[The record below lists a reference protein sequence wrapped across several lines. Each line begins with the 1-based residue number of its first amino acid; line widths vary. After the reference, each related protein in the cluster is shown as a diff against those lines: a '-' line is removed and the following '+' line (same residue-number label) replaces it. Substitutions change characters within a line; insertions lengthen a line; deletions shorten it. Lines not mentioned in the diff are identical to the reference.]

1 MSYWKAGL
9 LAVLATAFLSG
20 CIVFPH
26 GHGHGHDG
34 HDRYERHDYG
44 DRHDYRGDHG
54 HRDYR

>member
-26 GHGHGHDG
+26 GHGHDR
-34 HDRYERHDYG
+34 HDRYERHDHG
-44 DRHDYRGDHG
+44 DRHDHRGDRR